1 MNHGEFNAGWEGH
14 VLGDGVSVCDGPQHH
29 ALDDG
34 AVLLLRQAA
43 MGHQRGGQL
52 GGRGGV
58 DALKPSVGPDLLEG
72 RSLLGLPLQH
82 PGYEAVGRHRRDQ
95 HRGGAA
101 ETSGVAV

>member
-1 MNHGEFNAGWEGH
+1 MEGY
-14 VLGDGVSVCDGPQHH
+14 VLSYGVSVRDASQHH

-58 DALKPSVGPDLLEG
+58 DALKPLVGLDLI
-72 RSLLGLPLQH
+72 
-82 PGYEAVGRHRRDQ
+82 
-95 HRGGAA
+95 
-101 ETSGVAV
+101 

>member
-1 MNHGEFNAGWEGH
+1 MLILCVCVCEIEGH
-14 VLGDGVSVCDGPQHH
+14 ILGYGVSVRDAPQHH

-58 DALKPSVGPDLLEG
+58 DTLKPLVALDLL
-72 RSLLGLPLQH
+72 
-82 PGYEAVGRHRRDQ
+82 
-95 HRGGAA
+95 
-101 ETSGVAV
+101 